1 MTIPEHSKPK
11 PTLTD
16 LQTDRINILEQIGKT
31 SSANI
36 KIKIAIENAEK
47 KTIAEVEKSFDKWVV
62 QLHKEL
68 KKNQIN
74 GFLFILFGLVV
85 TS

>member
-1 MTIPEHSKPK
+1 MTIQEHSRPK
-11 PTLTD
+11 PNISDIQTD
-16 LQTDRINILEQIGKT
+16 LINILEQIGKT

-47 KTIAEVEKSFDKWVV
+47 KTIAEVEKSFDKFFM

-68 KKNQIN
+68 KKNWIN
-74 GFLFILFGLVV
+74 GFLFIQFGLIV
-85 TS
+85 TN